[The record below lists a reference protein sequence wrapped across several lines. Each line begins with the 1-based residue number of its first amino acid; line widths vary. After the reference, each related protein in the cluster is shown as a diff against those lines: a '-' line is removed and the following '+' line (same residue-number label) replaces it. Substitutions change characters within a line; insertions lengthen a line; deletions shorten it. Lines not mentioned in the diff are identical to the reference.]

1 MKITK
6 RQLRRIIKE
15 EISEQTHRGNPNK
28 PWDAVFPPGD
38 DSTPAPPKMIEAVK
52 EAHRIA
58 QDTLGPKGVVQG
70 EDIAQKALMDIANAL
85 APFIK

>member
-1 MKITK
+1 MRITK
-6 RQLRRIIKE
+6 HQLKRIIQE
-15 EISEQTHRGNPNK
+15 ELLEQAHRGIPNK
-28 PWDAVFPPGD
+28 PRDAVFSPGD
-38 DSTPAPPKMIEAVK
+38 DSTQLPSKMIEAVK

-58 QDTLGPKGVVQG
+58 QNTLGPKGVVQG